1 MVFIISRMANDQ
13 SAPPFMKFVIPRTAP
28 AGLFIF
34 YLHPAGATNLSSL
47 HICLIRVANC
57 PVWSLVLKGC
67 KMFLWIK

>member
-34 YLHPAGATNLSSL
+34 IYILQALQIYLHF
-47 HICLIRVANC
+47 IFV
-57 PVWSLVLKGC
+57 
-67 KMFLWIK
+67 